1 MTIANMNSIISLLTA
16 VGGALVIALV
26 VLMLIYLKLKRDD
39 KQSVKE
45 IVKEKKGE
53 QIKASG
59 TTAASKEGKVKQ
71 YTICSVFDFMNFE
84 KIEDNMIV
92 QKNGKRYLM
101 VIDCQGINYDLM
113 SEEEK
118 VGVEAGFIQLLNTL
132 QEPIQMYVQTRKVNL
147 EGSLQQYNK
156 IISQIES
163 SYRKQNMK
171 YTQLSQNSSVSKDVL
186 KKEYLELV
194 KQKNLYEYG
203 KDIIYNTERMSLNK
217 NILTKKYYIVL
228 SYYPDEEDGKL
239 DREEL
244 KENAFSELYTRAQSI
259 IGLLSVSNVIGKIM
273 DSTELADLL
282 YVSFNREDSDVLG
295 IDKAIKAKYDELYT
309 TAPDYMKKK
318 IEILDKE
325 IEKKAYDKANEAI
338 VKVQSKLDEEYK
350 EKKTNVDDVIDNLAK
365 LIIEQ
370 NAETIGQNTAER
382 AKEEIEE
389 GKQKKGGE

>member
-309 TAPDYMKKK
+309 TAPDYMNKK

>member
-1 MTIANMNSIISLLTA
+1 
-16 VGGALVIALV
+16 
-26 VLMLIYLKLKRDD
+26 
-39 KQSVKE
+39 
-45 IVKEKKGE
+45 
-53 QIKASG
+53 
-59 TTAASKEGKVKQ
+59 
-71 YTICSVFDFMNFE
+71 
-84 KIEDNMIV
+84 
-92 QKNGKRYLM
+92 M

-171 YTQLSQNSSVSKDVL
+171 YTQLSQNSSVGKDVL

-239 DREEL
+239 DKEEL
-244 KENAFSELYTRAQSI
+244 RENAFSELYTRAQSL
-259 IGLLSVSNVIGKIM
+259 IGLLSVSNVIGRIM

-295 IDKAIKAKYDELYT
+295 VDKAIKAKYDELYT

-325 IEKKAYDKANEAI
+325 IERKAYDKANESI

-350 EKKTNVDDVIDNLAK
+350 EKQTNVDDVIDNLAK

-370 NAETIGQNTAER
+370 NAETIGENTAER
-382 AKEEIEE
+382 AKEEIDA
-389 GKQKKGGE
+389 GKEQKKGGQ

>member
-16 VGGALVIALV
+16 IGGALLIALV

-39 KQSVKE
+39 KNSVKE
-45 IVKEKKGE
+45 IVKEKKSETTGGE
-53 QIKASG
+53 SKA
-59 TTAASKEGKVKQ
+59 KEGKVKQ

-171 YTQLSQNSSVSKDVL
+171 YTQLSQNSSVGKDVL

-239 DREEL
+239 DKEEL
-244 KENAFSELYTRAQSI
+244 RENAFSELYTRAQSL
-259 IGLLSVSNVIGKIM
+259 IGLLSVSNVIGRIM

-295 IDKAIKAKYDELYT
+295 VDKAIKAKYDELYT

-325 IEKKAYDKANEAI
+325 IERKAYDKANESI

-350 EKKTNVDDVIDNLAK
+350 EKQTNVDDVIDNLAK

-370 NAETIGQNTAER
+370 NAETIGENTAER
-382 AKEEIEE
+382 AKEEIDA
-389 GKQKKGGE
+389 GKEQKKGGQ